1 MYRRRKLGVRDSM
14 RVRRDVSFVIAGGGG
29 MEVLVDSRRDVHCLV
44 LCLID
49 WRRFH
54 AERKSLFIV
63 VMQWSLEKVLWLT
76 LSLIYD
82 YLRYGIP

>member
-1 MYRRRKLGVRDSM
+1 MWEMGALRRGWMYRRRKLGVRDSM

-29 MEVLVDSRRDVHCLV
+29 MEVL
-44 LCLID
+44 
-49 WRRFH
+49 FH